1 MKTVFS
7 FFVTVLFSTN
17 AYTQTSAELTC
28 RAQAKE
34 VAMQTYSS
42 CITQARNSHVEEVR
56 KNYQKE
62 LADLKSKY
70 DKELKKLGGNKATAS
85 TAMPPTKI
93 KQTPASRPVKGIAKE
108 LPSKAPVSSSDAA
121 PVQTVTEGTKV
132 VSVSSEPTSD
142 FEKEAV
148 EADQVEII
156 EMPVE

>member
-7 FFVTVLFSTN
+7 FFVTILVSTN
-17 AYTQTSAELTC
+17 AFTQTSAELTC

-34 VAMQTYSS
+34 IAMQTYSS

-70 DKELKKLGGNKATAS
+70 DKELKKLSGSKAQAP
-85 TAMPPTKI
+85 AAKI

-108 LPSKAPVSSSDAA
+108 LPGKASVSSTDAA

-132 VSVSSEPTSD
+132 VSVSSEAASD
-142 FEKEAV
+142 LEKEA
-148 EADQVEII
+148 EDAEQVEII